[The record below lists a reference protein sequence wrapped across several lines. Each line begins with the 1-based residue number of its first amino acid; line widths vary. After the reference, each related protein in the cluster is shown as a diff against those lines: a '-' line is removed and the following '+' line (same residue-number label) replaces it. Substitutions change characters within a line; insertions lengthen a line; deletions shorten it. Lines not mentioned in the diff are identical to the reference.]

1 MTQGL
6 LRNYWILEIKT
17 MRYISLL
24 SGLMLASFGV
34 ALGTA
39 QAADVAQPVAPWRTG
54 VISGPDQ
61 KFSYCVSE
69 VPFSSGYWL
78 LMALNGGGELNL
90 GLGQKGGQLE
100 VGAEKVSTVS
110 IDGRQ
115 SWQLKSKVTKP
126 ELMVMNGGQNEAL
139 IKALAT
145 GSVLEIDGQSFALK
159 ASGTAVATLRACVA
173 SKGQP
178 VTARAA
184 APQAMPTAPTSAPLP
199 TGQVV
204 FDDSR
209 PVRPSQPAP
218 APVASAVAAQS
229 AQVLSAPAAPLPSD
243 LRTAAPVPTDSTT
256 ARAVAVAPAKALPT
270 ALTSLLNKAG
280 ANGLQSAPLPSGA
293 AYAWQTGT
301 GLAGSVREQV
311 VPTGTDLAQV
321 VRSQLAAE
329 AATCLGKFRSDAS
342 DKRATATT
350 EVQSL
355 TIVCGPTV
363 TGFVFAMG
371 TSASPTGSVLSV
383 IRHEGP
389 ENGRVTALTKALARL
404 LGS

>member
-1 MTQGL
+1 M
-6 LRNYWILEIKT
+6 
-17 MRYISLL
+17 MRQISLVSCL
-24 SGLMLASFGV
+24 VMATLGLA
-34 ALGTA
+34 AGTA
-39 QAADVAQPVAPWRTG
+39 QAADVAQPTAPWRTG

-69 VPFSSGYWL
+69 APFSSGLWL
-78 LMALNGGGELNL
+78 LMALNAGGEINL
-90 GLGQKGGQLE
+90 GLGQKGGQLA
-100 VGAEKVSTVS
+100 VGSEKMTTVS

-115 SWQLKSKVTKP
+115 SWQLKTKVTKP

-139 IKALAT
+139 MKALAT
-145 GSVLEIDGQSFALK
+145 GSVLEIDGQAFALR
-159 ASGTAVATLRACVA
+159 ASGAAVATLRTCVA
-173 SKGQP
+173 NKGQP
-178 VTARAA
+178 VAARAA
-184 APQAMPTAPTSAPLP
+184 APQALPAAPTSAPLSAP
-199 TGQVV
+199 LPAGQVV

-209 PVRPSQPAP
+209 PVRPQPPAP
-218 APVASAVAAQS
+218 ASVSRAS
-229 AQVLSAPAAPLPSD
+229 QVLTAPSAPLPSD
-243 LRTAAPVPTDSTT
+243 LRTAAPVPTGGAE
-256 ARAVAVAPAKALPT
+256 ARAAAVAPAKTLPAALI
-270 ALTSLLNKAG
+270 SLLNKAG
-280 ANGLQSAPLPSGA
+280 ANGLQPAALPSGA

-301 GLAGSVREQV
+301 GLTGSVREQV

-342 DKRATATT
+342 DKRTTATT

-371 TSASPTGSVLSV
+371 ASASPTGSVLSV

-389 ENGRVTALTKALARL
+389 ENGRVTALTKALARI